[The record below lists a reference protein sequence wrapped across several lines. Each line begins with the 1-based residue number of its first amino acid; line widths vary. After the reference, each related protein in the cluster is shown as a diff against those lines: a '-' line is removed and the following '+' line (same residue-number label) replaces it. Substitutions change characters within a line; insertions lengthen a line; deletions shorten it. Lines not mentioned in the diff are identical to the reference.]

1 VTPKERAVAGGLRI
15 MALSQFSLSADS
27 GFYAPYMIRLCQC
40 EGYCDGSS
48 QPVLLTLTLGLCEGL
63 CDGVSAVALAQCERA
78 DSAAIQRGDYYGGDS
93 RTMRLLLC

>member
-1 VTPKERAVAGGLRI
+1 MTPKERAVAGGLRI

-78 DSAAIQRGDYYGGDS
+78 DSAAIQRGGYYGGDS